1 MKELFTFQLMRVG
14 DFISNIFLVKSLN
27 GKFRPVFNL
36 KKMNEFVHYEHFKQ
50 KTFPFVLELIQKG
63 VFFTSLDLKAAC
75 FSIPIHSSYQKF
87 LKFFLE
93 SQFIS
98 IQTSSFWAPYVFT
111 NVMKPVFT
119 FFRRYGIR
127 CSYYLD
133 DSLNMNQNKDMCCQ
147 NACFMYSHIENLGF
161 VINKDKSVLVPT
173 QRIAFFGFIIDSV
186 LFMVFMPAEKIK
198 KILSLAQSLLKL
210 GRLELREVESL
221 IDRIINAFNAVLEAP
236 LHIEL

>member
-1 MKELFTFQLMRVG
+1 
-14 DFISNIFLVKSLN
+14 
-27 GKFRPVFNL
+27 
-36 KKMNEFVHYEHFKQ
+36 
-50 KTFPFVLELIQKG
+50 
-63 VFFTSLDLKAAC
+63 
-75 FSIPIHSSYQKF
+75 
-87 LKFFLE
+87 
-93 SQFIS
+93 
-98 IQTSSFWAPYVFT
+98 
-111 NVMKPVFT
+111 
-119 FFRRYGIR
+119 
-127 CSYYLD
+127 
-133 DSLNMNQNKDMCCQ
+133 
-147 NACFMYSHIENLGF
+147 MYSHIENLGF